1 MPASVFSRI
10 ESLNGVRT
18 RTLVSAREF
27 VSRVVHALYM
37 CARAHLYATYHILVW
52 KAIALKPQL
61 EAKKRIARI
70 EWQESLGIPVN
81 PDLKAQAQA
90 ELQAL
95 LAPPV
100 PKK

>member
-1 MPASVFSRI
+1 
-10 ESLNGVRT
+10 
-18 RTLVSAREF
+18 
-27 VSRVVHALYM
+27 M